1 MERHLLFT
9 GAARQDVRELART
22 DVALAR
28 AALRLAKGI
37 ASGEVQG
44 VPLRRFGKTGDLGDC
59 RKAYFGRQADDD
71 THRLVFR
78 VRRDGT
84 VEIVEVLV
92 VAEREGDVAYLLA
105 GLRLGRLDDPVR
117 RADAERSIART
128 RRRRPSPEK
137 PPGERY

>member
-1 MERHLLFT
+1 MTRI
-9 GAARQDVRELART
+9 GSSAASSSQ
-22 DVALAR
+22 VALNN
-28 AALRLAKGI
+28 
-37 ASGEVQG
+37 
-44 VPLRRFGKTGDLGDC
+44 
-59 RKAYFGRQADDD
+59 
-71 THRLVFR
+71 
-78 VRRDGT
+78 GT

-137 PPGERY
+137 PQASAID